1 MKKHIFSL
9 MVACL
14 SLVSSLMT
22 IQAAA
27 QDNLT
32 ESQVRSIV
40 ENTLESK
47 IKSADQTSPASS
59 LFGPRFEIVRMPD
72 RDFTVFKFDKETGD
86 TWEINTYKETGNTWE
101 INTYKSTKSR
111 LIGRLPGGLDEVRPG
126 EVNYQLIITSWHHIL
141 LLNVHTGTMWE
152 SRLTSGKN
160 AHFED
165 FKEVGMGES

>member
-86 TWEINTYKETGNTWE
+86 TWEINTYK
-101 INTYKSTKSR
+101 STKNH

-165 FKEVGMGES
+165 FKEVGTGES

>member
-14 SLVSSLMT
+14 SLTSSLMT

-86 TWEINTYKETGNTWE
+86 TWEINTYK
-101 INTYKSTKSR
+101 STKSR
-111 LIGRLPGGLDEVRPG
+111 LIGRLPGGVDEVRPG
-126 EVNYQLIITSWHHIL
+126 EVNYQLIIGSWHYIL
-141 LLNVHTGTMWE
+141 LLNVHTGTTWE

>member
-86 TWEINTYKETGNTWE
+86 TWEINTYK
-101 INTYKSTKSR
+101 STSSR
-111 LIGRLPGGLDEVRPG
+111 KVGRQSSSQDVARPG
-126 EVNYQLIITSWHHIL
+126 EVNYQLIVDSWHHIT

-152 SRLTSGKN
+152 SRLSSGRN
-160 AHFED
+160 AAFED
-165 FKEVGMGES
+165 FKVVEAGS